1 MLSRLGVKT
10 TATAKLPLQVNPS
23 HVRIIC
29 GVPSVI
35 SSAMTPRPNDVQQG
49 VPTKRQKHQM
59 SSMENA
65 LVALANQDGMAPVS
79 TVVPNNV
86 PTVSRERA
94 PLPRDY
100 APKDV

>member
-1 MLSRLGVKT
+1 
-10 TATAKLPLQVNPS
+10 
-23 HVRIIC
+23 
-29 GVPSVI
+29 
-35 SSAMTPRPNDVQQG
+35 MTPRPNDVQQG
-49 VPTKRQKHQM
+49 VPTKKQKHQM